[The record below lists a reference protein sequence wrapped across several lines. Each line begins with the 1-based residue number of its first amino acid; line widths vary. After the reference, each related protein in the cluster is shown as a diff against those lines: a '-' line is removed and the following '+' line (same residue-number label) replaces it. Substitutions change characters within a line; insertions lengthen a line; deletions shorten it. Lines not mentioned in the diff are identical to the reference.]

1 MSKLRALG
9 SSGLSTP
16 PLVLGGNVFGWT
28 ADTEQSCAILD
39 AFLDQGGKMVDTA
52 DYYMAN
58 IPGNQGGESETA
70 IGEWLTR
77 SGRRNDVLLATKVGL
92 LEGTGGK
99 GLKASRIAAAADE
112 SLRRLR
118 TEVIDL
124 YFAHRDDP
132 DTPLEETLE
141 AFDRLVRSGKVRSIA
156 ASNYSA
162 ERLTEALRISDANG
176 WARFTVLQPNYNLLD
191 RHQFEGPLQQLCL
204 AENIGVVPYFGLA
217 SGYLTGKYRDA
228 ADLGKS
234 PRGGGMKRYMRENG
248 PAVLGVMDEIAD
260 ETGASLAAIA
270 LAWLAAKPAVTAPI
284 ASATSLA
291 QLDQLVAGM
300 NLALSADQV
309 ARLDRAGAKATTGN

>member
-1 MSKLRALG
+1 MSKQRALG
-9 SSGLSTP
+9 NSGLSTP

-58 IPGNQGGESETA
+58 IPGNRGGESETV

-77 SGRRNDVLLATKVGL
+77 SGRRSAVVLATKVGL
-92 LEGTGGK
+92 LEGPGGK
-99 GLKASRIAAAADE
+99 GLKASRIAAAAEE

-141 AFDRLVRSGKVRSIA
+141 AFDRLVRSGKVRAIG

-291 QLDQLVAGM
+291 QLDQLIAGM
-300 NLALSADQV
+300 NLTLSADQV
-309 ARLDRAGAKATTGN
+309 ERLDRAGAKATTGS